1 MNNANF
7 SLDANRLTALF
18 TTYGLPLPEAELV
31 LLGLR
36 GASPLDRSASWGSSQ
51 EVVLTPVDYIHM
63 RCTLGIWD
71 RPRKRLLLAPAS
83 TVPHTEKVTWAAQ
96 RAGSLRGRGTNQQ
109 EPGLY
114 HDLTK
119 GEHLQG
125 KPRGHSALRQ
135 TGFRLYR
142 RSAHPAP
149 YRASDP
155 LYFGNPYDNLHCAW
169 NRDGIEAGYSSSGC
183 LVVAGEPHCPRL
195 PDVQPNRGAWK
206 AFHDALYA
214 HSQKRFSFLLLS
226 ANEAAL
232 ALSET
237 RPTPRLVYGSQGK
250 AVAHLQARLLKQ
262 GHLQVTGGAL
272 KPTLGLTSYRAW
284 NAAGLKGYGDVLGC
298 G

>member
-1 MNNANF
+1 MKNTTLT
-7 SLDANRLTALF
+7 LDPHRMASLF
-18 TTYGLPLPEAELV
+18 TAYGLPLPEAELV
-31 LLGLR
+31 LFGLR
-36 GASPLDRSASWGSSQ
+36 GASPSDRNARWASAC
-51 EVVLTPVDYIHM
+51 ELALTPVDYIHM

-71 RPRKRLLLAPAS
+71 RPRKLLLLAPAS
-83 TVPHTEKVTWAAQ
+83 TVPHADKVKWAAE
-96 RAGSLRGRGTNQQ
+96 RSGRLRGRGTNQQ

-125 KPRGHSALRQ
+125 KPRGHAALRQ

-142 RSAHPAP
+142 RSAHAAP

-169 NRDGIEAGYSSSGC
+169 NLGGLEAGYSSSGC

-195 PDVQPNRGAWK
+195 PDAHPNRGAWK

-214 HSQKRFSFLLLS
+214 HSQQRFSFLLLS
-226 ANEAAL
+226 AKEAAL
-232 ALSET
+232 TLGET
-237 RPTPRLVYGSQGK
+237 RPAPRLVYGSQGK
-250 AVAHLQARLLKQ
+250 AVADLQARLIKQ
-262 GHLQVTGGAL
+262 GHLQVTGSAP
-272 KPTLGLTSYRAW
+272 KAVLGLRGYRAW